1 MANSLNQFF
10 ATLVFRDV
18 TASAGTQNTLS
29 IKRFVVHRNNKYW
42 KSGTGRL
49 DILDQFQ
56 SALARK
62 CDVGKHKIG
71 LACVNSIERI
81 KGIFRFGAYDEVRLV
96 IDYVYESRARHR
108 MIIDDQHTH
117 PVCGWIRSIHRFIL
131 NVHST
136 VVPLPTAELIFRVAP
151 IISARYCMIRKPSPP
166 SALAPTGNS
175 APLFQIL
182 NVN

>member
-1 MANSLNQFF
+1 M
-10 ATLVFRDV
+10 
-18 TASAGTQNTLS
+18 
-29 IKRFVVHRNNKYW
+29 HRNNKYW
-42 KSGTGRL
+42 KSRTYRL

-62 CDVGKHKIG
+62 RDVGEHKIG
-71 LACVNSIERI
+71 LARVNSIERI
-81 KGIFRFGAYDEVRLV
+81 KAIFRFGAYNEVWLV
-96 IDYVYESRARHR
+96 IDHVYESRARDR

-117 PVCGWIRSIHRFIL
+117 PVCGWVRSTHQFIL

-136 VVPLPTAELIFRVAP
+136 VVPLPMAELIFRVAP

-166 SALAPTGNS
+166 SALAPAVNS

-182 NVN
+182 SVN